1 MIRLVLP
8 ISVVETGLPD
18 RKQTGR
24 SDIEEIR
31 SLGFMAVVNIFLHC
45 KYDIYILCDKV
56 CIFGKV
62 QCRSDG
68 PAKKIYASGILDLIR
83 NQPYLYKESCLDSK
97 EYTRFVG

>member
-31 SLGFMAVVNIFLHC
+31 SLGFMAVVNIIFALQ
-45 KYDIYILCDKV
+45 IRYIHIV
-56 CIFGKV
+56 
-62 QCRSDG
+62 
-68 PAKKIYASGILDLIR
+68 
-83 NQPYLYKESCLDSK
+83 
-97 EYTRFVG
+97 

>member
-31 SLGFMAVVNIFLHC
+31 SLGFMAVVNIIFALQ
-45 KYDIYILCDKV
+45 IRYIHIV
-56 CIFGKV
+56 WY
-62 QCRSDG
+62 S
-68 PAKKIYASGILDLIR
+68 
-83 NQPYLYKESCLDSK
+83 LYFWQVLM
-97 EYTRFVG
+97 

>member
-1 MIRLVLP
+1 LIRLVLP
-8 ISVVETGLPD
+8 ISAVETGLPN
-18 RKQTGR
+18 RKQTGT